1 MSELSYEPSPLHL
14 NAQQL
19 SIDFDRRP
27 FKIGH
32 SLAGC
37 ELLLLPRLIALAREL
52 PEQSVEYS
60 SANIPLSQDYLK
72 TPRNGLSIEQT
83 LEAIERCESW
93 MVLKNVEQSAPYK
106 ELLSTCLAQ
115 VEPITSATFPGM
127 CVQEAFIFVSS
138 PNAVTPYHFDP
149 EHNFL
154 LQIRGTKTVA
164 VFDRAD
170 RTIVTEAQ
178 LEAMAS
184 GAHRNLPFKEEFH
197 AREQLFQLTPGE
209 GVHIPTLAPHWVRNG
224 PEVSV
229 SFSITFRSIASL
241 RQSAIYR
248 TNARLRKLGLS
259 PKPPA
264 DGGLADLAKAQFDRI
279 ANRMTRFAAP

>member
-1 MSELSYEPSPLHL
+1 MSELLYEPSPLHL

-52 PEQSVEYS
+52 PERSVEYS

-197 AREQLFQLTPGE
+197 AREQLFQLMPGE
-209 GVHIPTLAPHWVRNG
+209 GVHIPMLAPHWVRNG

-241 RQSAIYR
+241 RQSAVYR
-248 TNARLRKLGLS
+248 TNARLRELGLS